1 MKKMT
6 SILALLLLGGF
17 VLAGCGE
24 STPTDSN
31 NLAQPSNGGG
41 DNSGGGSGNNGGGQ
55 QGGEQ
60 GGQQG
65 GQQGGEQGGQ
75 QQGGEGGGGQQQGG
89 EVPANSRFVN
99 KKLRV
104 SSISTSPQVAEMET
118 AYNQAYISFFQDSSC
133 ELVAPHDNVY
143 DVLFGT
149 YGVNELDNVATI
161 SVLKSYD
168 GLEELYSWALPTS
181 LRTIIVEYVAD
192 SNSFTTRMSFTY
204 PATTMTLTLSAL
216 PNPPMHI
223 VGDGVPEDPNG
234 NSFND
239 QYQVEQYY
247 WDQHFKNDYLRIRN
261 FTVQARVPSA
271 YVPNQ
276 YETYTV
282 EVDGMKYHLS
292 YEDYPNAE
300 QYFYLNN
307 FIMQNEEIVGINVD
321 VYSKDGENWRLSEN
335 VENSSDRFQD
345 MIGFL
350 PIPFLS
356 TSYSEFTHCYSVST
370 LNYHDES
377 TDLEARATQVKVYFE
392 KTGNYTNIK
401 KVTYKDEIQSD
412 HEFNYSK
419 HNATV
424 VNLPDA
430 AGQGGGGG
438 SQGGSNSTDATSYY
452 SEINNRVFTFKEAWG
467 SGWEDEE
474 IEGFAT
480 GYADATF
487 SIFGDNSA
495 EFHSNHSV
503 YSNGTVTN
511 EAFTYYGRVEL
522 TDGSHTND
530 NDPYVRGNFVQTHT
544 LDPFGD
550 YYEDSNSIP
559 IRYYLNT
566 HELRYQEYNQCFLQ
580 FNRTST
586 VPTHISH
593 PESGGGGGGGEGTE
607 SVYPSTEIAAYLT
620 GTTDTMPNLALEG
633 ASYEFHNPTGM
644 VVCCSITYTL
654 DSNEAYDMVDDLGY
668 YLASVYSYGLKY
680 SVEDEVLVYVSPNRQ
695 IGINAEANTANTLT
709 ISIYNFVVY
718 TTTFLVDYEIC
729 DVDDD
734 WDITK
739 DGAVFFAWAWDKNGD
754 GYWLAITMLVDTVDG
769 VVYYFVLEDT
779 PDEIIGM
786 KVVRFNPNASELPE
800 DKQSFWGTYAEGD
813 IWNESNDID
822 LSGNNTVAYFYF

>member
-1 MKKMT
+1 MKLIREVLIMKKMT

-75 QQGGEGGGGQQQGG
+75 QQGGEQGGEGGGGQQQGG

-181 LRTIIVEYVAD
+181 MRTIIVEYVAD

-350 PIPFLS
+350 PIPFFS
-356 TSYSEFTHCYSVST
+356 VSYSEFTHCYSVST

-430 AGQGGGGG
+430 GGQ
-438 SQGGSNSTDATSYY
+438 
-452 SEINNRVFTFKEAWG
+452 
-467 SGWEDEE
+467 
-474 IEGFAT
+474 
-480 GYADATF
+480 
-487 SIFGDNSA
+487 
-495 EFHSNHSV
+495 
-503 YSNGTVTN
+503 
-511 EAFTYYGRVEL
+511 
-522 TDGSHTND
+522 
-530 NDPYVRGNFVQTHT
+530 
-544 LDPFGD
+544 
-550 YYEDSNSIP
+550 
-559 IRYYLNT
+559 
-566 HELRYQEYNQCFLQ
+566 
-580 FNRTST
+580 
-586 VPTHISH
+586 
-593 PESGGGGGGGEGTE
+593 GGGGEGTE

-644 VVCCSITYTL
+644 VICCSITYTL
-654 DSNEAYDMVDDLGY
+654 DSNEAYDMVDSLGY
-668 YLASVYSYGLKY
+668 FLVSVYSYGLKY
-680 SVEDEVLVYVSPNRQ
+680 SVEDEALVYVSPNRQ

-786 KVVRFNPNASELPE
+786 KVVRFNPDASAFPE